1 MIILAETHKGL
12 NSTPYEFLILV
23 NRFDYNITSGN
34 IISDVSDHYSQFC
47 ILHSVK
53 EQTSKQKTKN
63 RDFSNFPENDFIAE
77 LAHTN
82 RDWDCIVQN
91 NTDRS
96 FSTFYNKLNKILKK
110 HAPMK
115 TPSRM
120 ELPSTWNTQTL
131 ENCF

>member
-1 MIILAETHKGL
+1 MIIISPVG
-12 NSTPYEFLILV
+12 ILSPTLV
-23 NRFDYNITSGN
+23 
-34 IISDVSDHYSQFC
+34 II

-53 EQTSKQKTKN
+53 EQTSHQNTKN

-82 RDWDCIVQN
+82 WDWDCIVQN

-110 HAPMK
+110 HALMK
-115 TPSRM
+115 TASRM
-120 ELPSTWNTQTL
+120 ELPST
-131 ENCF
+131 

>member
-1 MIILAETHKGL
+1 MD
-12 NSTPYEFLILV
+12 NILV
-23 NRFDYNITSGN
+23 NITSGN

-53 EQTSKQKTKN
+53 EQTSNQKTKN

-77 LAHTN
+77 LA
-82 RDWDCIVQN
+82 W
-91 NTDRS
+91 S

>member
-1 MIILAETHKGL
+1 MITISPVG
-12 NSTPYEFLILV
+12 
-23 NRFDYNITSGN
+23 
-34 IISDVSDHYSQFC
+34 ISDVSDHYSQFC

-53 EQTSKQKTKN
+53 EQTSNQKTKN

-82 RDWDCIVQN
+82 WDWDYIVQN

-96 FSTFYNKLNKILKK
+96 FSGFNNKLNKILKK

-115 TPSRM
+115 TPS
-120 ELPSTWNTQTL
+120 
-131 ENCF
+131 CI